1 MGVRANWI
9 LRNDHVINGSEVLGK
24 SPFSSKVFLFC
35 VFFKTR
41 KMDVLQGLV
50 QGIIRPWALYS
61 FIISLIPARV
71 RWSKAY
77 DVGEKLTWIYLNYY
91 QEC

>member
-1 MGVRANWI
+1 MTMLLMA
-9 LRNDHVINGSEVLGK
+9 LK
-24 SPFSSKVFLFC
+24 SWVNLHSHPRFFCFVF
-35 VFFKTR
+35 FFKTR